1 MPNQNLKTKNKF
13 PEMWHVPVGEDLGIL
28 HAKSFSLNLD
38 PKVAPKLD
46 FQVAP
51 NKFYKDVNLSSDGL
65 FRDPLYWLVM
75 IPTYLPWVVYDI
87 PEAANPATGLDML
100 LCQQLQKVIELRR
113 D

>member
-1 MPNQNLKTKNKF
+1 
-13 PEMWHVPVGEDLGIL
+13 MWHVPVGEDLGIFQ
-28 HAKSFSLNLD
+28 AKSCSLNLD
-38 PKVAPKLD
+38 PKVARKLD

-51 NKFYKDVNLSSDGL
+51 NKFYRDVNLSSDGL